1 MVLVLREEDVR
12 SVLTMP
18 DTIDV
23 LEQAFAALAEGHVV
37 NAPRS
42 RLRLANGVLNL
53 LSAAAPTLGVLGFK
67 TYTAFREGVRFA
79 VMLYS
84 AFDGQLLAIIEADW
98 LGCMRTGAAS
108 GLATKYLARG
118 NATNIGLIG
127 AGQQAV
133 TQLMGVCTVRP
144 IGIVYVYSR
153 HPETCR
159 MFCDEMTRLLNV
171 EVRPV
176 VHPRQAV
183 EQADIL
189 ITATTAAEPVFR
201 GEWVPLGCHINA
213 IGSNWP
219 SKREIDL
226 AVLQR
231 SYLVVTDSKEQAHT
245 EAGDFMIPVGEGL
258 FDWDRVY
265 ELAEVVGAQGPQ
277 RESLEDITL
286 YKGLGIALEDLA
298 AAAHVYT
305 MAREQ
310 GLGEEL
316 RLFQ

>member
-12 SVLTMP
+12 RLLTMP

-23 LEQAFAALAEGHVV
+23 LEQAFAALAEGQVV
-37 NAPRS
+37 NTPRS
-42 RLRLANGVLNL
+42 RLKLANGVLNM
-53 LSAAAPTLGVLGFK
+53 LSAAAPTLGVLGLK
-67 TYTAFREGVRFA
+67 TYTAFRQGVRFV

-84 AFDGQLLAIIEADW
+84 AYDGQLLAIIEADW
-98 LGCMRTGAAS
+98 LGRMRTGATS
-108 GLATKYLARG
+108 GLATKYLARV

-133 TQLMGVCTVRP
+133 TQLIGVCAVRP
-144 IGIVYVYSR
+144 IGIVFVYSR
-153 HPETCR
+153 HPESCR
-159 MFCDEMTRLLNV
+159 LFCEEMTRLLNI

-189 ITATTAAEPVFR
+189 ITCTTAAEPVFR
-201 GEWVPLGCHINA
+201 GEWVPIGCHINA

-219 SKREIDL
+219 TKCEIDV
-226 AVLQR
+226 ATLQR
-231 SYLVVTDSKEQAHT
+231 SYLIVTDSKEQAQA
-245 EAGDFMIPVGEGL
+245 EAGDFIIPVSAGL
-258 FDWDRVY
+258 LDWDRVF
-265 ELAEVVGAQGPQ
+265 ELAEVIGGQGPQ

-298 AAAHVYT
+298 TAAHVYT
-305 MAREQ
+305 LAREQ